1 MNLPLH
7 YGLLGVLEASAI
19 AFAIGLL
26 VYLLMRWI
34 GTRNQWSPG
43 HVIGWAGVIAIA
55 ISAGVDLWNML
66 YLGVMKLES
75 PLYARLAL
83 KRIHDAD
90 SVAIRAF
97 CSALAAGAA
106 VGCGAS
112 WFSLRLEG
120 QTSDE
125 AHVPTKKEH

>member
-43 HVIGWAGVIAIA
+43 HIIGWAGMVAMAIA
-55 ISAGVDLWNML
+55 AGVDLWNML
-66 YLGVMKLES
+66 YLGVVKLES
-75 PLYARLAL
+75 PIYARLAL
-83 KRIHDAD
+83 QRIHDAD
-90 SVAIRAF
+90 SLAIRAF
-97 CSALAAGAA
+97 CEALAAGAA
-106 VGCGAS
+106 VGCAAS
-112 WFSLRLEG
+112 WFSLRSEEKTG
-120 QTSDE
+120 DAT
-125 AHVPTKKEH
+125 HVSTKNKR

>member
-19 AFAIGLL
+19 AFVIGLL

-34 GTRNQWSPG
+34 GMRNQWSPG

-55 ISAGVDLWNML
+55 ISAGTDLWNML

-83 KRIHDAD
+83 QRIHDAD

-97 CSALAAGAA
+97 CAALAAGAA
-106 VGCGAS
+106 VACGAS
-112 WFSLRLEG
+112 WFSLRSERQG
-120 QTSDE
+120 GDQ
-125 AHVPTKKEH
+125 AHVSTEKEH